1 MCLISVINNKL
12 EPQWVDGNILPTS
25 LIDSLD
31 ENDVLS
37 DQSDEKDFEEDN
49 MQDIFFDNDDD

>member
-1 MCLISVINNKL
+1 MCIISVINNKL

-49 MQDIFFDNDDD
+49 MQDVFFDNDDD